1 MGKPYSDLEKRAIA
15 ILAGGG
21 NPATSQDE
29 AVKKYWT
36 WKINPSAASHD
47 LPAASTRTT
56 NRKKDPKSILPFGIV
71 LNAGL
76 FATVQISKRSA
87 TAAEAAGIL
96 DDCQYKTLA
105 STDQSLKLKSF
116 RPAQVYWRTGEAA
129 TSAERTSRI
138 TGRKY
143 KSYYTGTDEGFVA
156 PFGRNTGTDTEAVRQ
171 KAIKTALAAGSVKP
185 NLVAFLPEIYRT

>member
-36 WKINPSAASHD
+36 WKINPSSSAHD
-47 LPAASTRTT
+47 LPAASTRTA
-56 NRKKDPKSILPFGIV
+56 NRKKDSKSILPFGVV

-76 FATVQISKRSA
+76 YATVQISKRSA
-87 TAAEAAGIL
+87 TAAQTAGIL
-96 DDCQYKTLA
+96 DDCQYKTV
-105 STDQSLKLKSF
+105 SNSEQTLKLKSF
-116 RPAQVYWRTGEAA
+116 RPAQVYWRTGDAA

-143 KSYYTGTDEGFVA
+143 KSYYTAGDEGFVA
-156 PFGRNTGTDTEAVRQ
+156 PFGRDTGAETEGVRQ
-171 KAIKTALAAGSVKP
+171 TVIKNALASGSVKP
-185 NLVAFLPEIYRT
+185 NLVTFIPEIYRT